1 MRAQA
6 RSRSIVLVGLLVA
19 LAGAC
24 QKSGDALLYVTVTAS
39 PVLSGVATLDV
50 TVTKVADAAPRTAGP
65 LHYPTA
71 NGGVAIGSIGETLTV
86 VMPASV
92 GPVTLTVVARGA
104 GGDELG
110 RGTSSRVVPQ
120 GGSITNV
127 TVKLGSS
134 EPPDGGAD
142 DGNPQGAAGA
152 GAGGSEAGSG
162 GAAGGAGAGGA
173 GGTSGTAGTAGA
185 GGNGGG
191 TAGGGGNTGTGGV
204 AGPCSAGDSMACN
217 TGELGVCAAG
227 VKTCQLAADQKSTA
241 WGSCVQSVNAKP
253 RDCTSGN
260 DNDCNGEADN
270 LETTFCQCALIN
282 SPRPCSTGL
291 YGICMAGTQ
300 ACVVAADKTTSAW
313 GACTQVK
320 PKGTETCA
328 NPGTDDDCDGVV
340 DNVPSTVC
348 NVGNG
353 VGACANGGHTAC
365 NGTTQVCNPA
375 VSAIGDTTSTAW
387 HLNTA
392 PNGSWDWNCDGV
404 VTKQYPDTAPPP
416 PTCTAPSAAACTAV
430 PQLNYALNPFA
441 CGDLGDIGSE
451 YCIWL
456 PAIPGCTNKTGQST
470 GYQQGCR

>member
-1 MRAQA
+1 MRTQA
-6 RSRSIVLVGLLVA
+6 RSSSIVLFGLLVA

-39 PVLSGVATLDV
+39 PVLSDVAMVDV

-71 NGGVAIGSIGETLTV
+71 DGGVAIGSIGETLTV
-86 VMPASV
+86 VMPGSV
-92 GPVTLTVVARGA
+92 GPVTLTVIARGA
-104 GGDELG
+104 GGDELA

-120 GGSITNV
+120 AGSITNV
-127 TVKLGSS
+127 TVTLGSS
-134 EPPDGGAD
+134 QPPDGGAD
-142 DGNPQGAAGA
+142 DGNPQGEA
-152 GAGGSEAGSG
+152 GAGGGAGGNAAGSG
-162 GAAGGAGAGGA
+162 GAGGSTAGSGGASGNGGAGAAGGTSGGAGATGGAGGGSGGASGGGGAAGAGGA
-173 GGTSGTAGTAGA
+173 GG
-185 GGNGGG
+185 
-191 TAGGGGNTGTGGV
+191 
-204 AGPCSAGDSMACN
+204 SACIPKA
-217 TGELGVCAAG
+217 
-227 VKTCQLAADQKSTA
+227 
-241 WGSCVQSVNAKP
+241 
-253 RDCTSGN
+253 RDCTSSN
-260 DNDCNGEADN
+260 DNDCNGKPDDT
-270 LETTFCQCALIN
+270 ETTYCQCALIN

-291 YGICMAGTQ
+291 LGICMAGSQ
-300 ACVVAADKTTSAW
+300 ACVVSADKTTSAW
-313 GACTQVK
+313 GACTQLK
-320 PKGTETCA
+320 AKGTETCA

-340 DNVPSTVC
+340 DNVPSTIC

-353 VGACANGGHTAC
+353 MGACANGGHTAC

-375 VSAIGDTTSTAW
+375 VSAIGDPTSNVW
-387 HLNTA
+387 HLNPA

-416 PTCTAPSAAACTAV
+416 PTCTGLSMTACSAQ

-456 PAIPGCTNKTGQST
+456 PAIPGCTNKSGQST